1 LTAFYEVP
9 VDAAVG
15 AALVLHAATFAP
27 VTIVGMAWMVRDGL
41 TFRGMVNL
49 TSSAAPRGDAAGT
62 SEEPGVGGFHAAVQV
77 GLTAFYEVP
86 VDAAVGAALVL
97 HAATFAPVTI
107 VGMAW
112 MVRDGLTFRGMV
124 NLTSSAAPRG
134 DAAGTSEEPV
144 PAGAA
149 SLGGRRPA

>member
-1 LTAFYEVP
+1 
-9 VDAAVG
+9 
-15 AALVLHAATFAP
+15 
-27 VTIVGMAWMVRDGL
+27 M
-41 TFRGMVNL
+41 
-49 TSSAAPRGDAAGT
+49 
-62 SEEPGVGGFHAAVQV
+62 

-124 NLTSSAAPRG
+124 NLTSSAAPGG